1 LRSKREL
8 IMEFIDSQLEGV
20 SSDDVDD
27 KFETFWEEQKAGEFG
42 KLCEEENL
50 HKDEVKSVVETYLY
64 DQRKPLADDIAKTLQ
79 TKPKLLERK
88 KIIPR
93 VLDKIMEHIE
103 KFYEL

>member
-1 LRSKREL
+1 
-8 IMEFIDSQLEGV
+8 
-20 SSDDVDD
+20 
-27 KFETFWEEQKAGEFG
+27 
-42 KLCEEENL
+42 
-50 HKDEVKSVVETYLY
+50 VVETYLY

-79 TKPKLLERK
+79 SKPKLLERK